1 MVHGRRVLM
10 NDKKILYTVAA
21 VIFAATWFTFLR
33 AATVSPK
40 GYVVAEITV
49 ADPEAYKQYAAT
61 VPPIV
66 AKFSGKYL
74 VRGGQTV
81 AVEGDPPSGRIVV
94 IEFDSLAAARSFEES
109 PEYQAIA
116 PLRRK
121 AARSRVFLVEG
132 TAQ

>member
-1 MVHGRRVLM
+1 M
-10 NDKKILYTVAA
+10 NDKNGLLAVAA
-21 VIFAATWFTFLR
+21 VIVAATGFTYLR
-33 AATVSPK
+33 AATVAPK

-49 ADPEAYKQYAAT
+49 TDPEAYKQYAAA
-61 VPPIV
+61 VPPIA

-74 VRGGQTV
+74 MRAGQTV
-81 AVEGDPPSGRIVV
+81 AVEGEPPSGRIVV

-109 PEYQAIA
+109 PDYQAIA

-121 AARSRVFLVEG
+121 AAHSRVFLVEG

>member
-1 MVHGRRVLM
+1 M
-10 NDKKILYTVAA
+10 NNKNILLTVAA
-21 VIFAATWFTFLR
+21 MIAAAAGFTYLR
-33 AATVSPK
+33 AATVAPK
-40 GYVVAEITV
+40 GYVVAEISVT
-49 ADPEAYKQYAAT
+49 DPEAYKQYAAT
-61 VPPIV
+61 VLPIA

-109 PEYQAIA
+109 PDYQAIA

-121 AARSRVFLVEG
+121 AAHSRVFLVEG